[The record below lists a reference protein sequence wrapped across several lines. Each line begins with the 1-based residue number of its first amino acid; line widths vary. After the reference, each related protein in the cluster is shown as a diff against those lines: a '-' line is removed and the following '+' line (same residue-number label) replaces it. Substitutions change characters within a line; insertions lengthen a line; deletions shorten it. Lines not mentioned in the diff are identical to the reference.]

1 MKEVLTWANISPT
14 AKAGIFMLCL
24 SNLFLIGSHLFMF
37 ANHTGESEQSEL
49 VVTENAVS
57 TESADP
63 WKADNCEDADML
75 RNRAAHEWE
84 RGLITNEKR
93 RSVFNQGKTICEAKS
108 EQ

>member
-1 MKEVLTWANISPT
+1 MGNISP
-14 AKAGIFMLCL
+14 ALAAGIFMLCL

-75 RNRAAHEWE
+75 SIRAYHQYG
-84 RGLITNEKR
+84 RGLITYDKLR
-93 RSVFNQGKTICEAKS
+93 FTYNQYETICELS
-108 EQ
+108 NE